1 MANELKLVRSY
12 TIMLNEVESKA
23 TCFNLLAQ
31 LPFSRSSQLY
41 GSSCWNDKGKFFK
54 LCVSLWNLKQDIRSK
69 AYKIWS
75 FTAMTMNNR
84 IIESTK
90 EQDKEGKRDER
101 KKRAIKK
108 CKEEREKEE

>member
-1 MANELKLVRSY
+1 
-12 TIMLNEVESKA
+12 
-23 TCFNLLAQ
+23 
-31 LPFSRSSQLY
+31 
-41 GSSCWNDKGKFFK
+41 
-54 LCVSLWNLKQDIRSK
+54 
-69 AYKIWS
+69 
-75 FTAMTMNNR
+75 MNNR